1 LGENTGAL
9 LGIENMPQIEGLEI
23 PDVFFLVTREPAPLA
38 GMQRPT
44 SETPWKSFH
53 RIGLQ
58 QVVCL
63 TEAPPFYQSDPLAIA
78 GHFPLQDLYN
88 GITPVN
94 PVAEADRIQKAANR
108 IASLLNRKIGVLV
121 HCAGGTGRTG
131 TVIGCVLRRLGY
143 NASDIISYL
152 DQINRQRGS
161 RKGWPES
168 QWQAEM
174 IQKYLVSS

>member
-1 LGENTGAL
+1 LGENVGEL
-9 LGIENMPQIEGLEI
+9 LGIENMPWIEGLDV
-23 PDVFFLVTREPAPLA
+23 PDVFYLVTREPAPLA
-38 GMQRPT
+38 GMQRPIP
-44 SETPWKSFH
+44 ETPWKSLH

-63 TEAPPFYQSDPLAIA
+63 TEAPPVYQSDPLTIA

-94 PVAEADRIQKAANR
+94 PGAEADRIQKAAGL
-108 IASLLNRKIGVLV
+108 IASLLIRQIGVLV

-131 TVIGCVLRRLGY
+131 TVIGCVLRSLGY

-152 DQINRQRGS
+152 DQINRKRGS
-161 RKGWPES
+161 RNGWPES

-174 IQKYLVSS
+174 IQNILVSR